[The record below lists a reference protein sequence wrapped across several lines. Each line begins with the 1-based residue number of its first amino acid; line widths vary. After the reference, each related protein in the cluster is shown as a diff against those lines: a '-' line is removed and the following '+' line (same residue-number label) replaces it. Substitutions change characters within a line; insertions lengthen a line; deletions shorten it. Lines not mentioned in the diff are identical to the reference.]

1 MSNNN
6 LFDKI
11 KQSFSNWLISLP
23 IKTLSDQIQYAFSQL
38 REVDTILTDI
48 RRLDATLSEADLAD
62 IGKKAYAAADKYGQ
76 NVTDYLST
84 VRSLTQAGYK
94 NAAELADLTLSLQN
108 AGDLT
113 ADLAQTYITA
123 ADHAYDLN
131 GNIQQLRTTLDGANN
146 ISNLN
151 AVNLSDLAAGMDTV
165 GARAA
170 DAGVQI
176 DEVTAAIGTMTAAA
190 DISGADAGNAF
201 QDILNHLSSSSLS
214 DSSLQTP
221 MEQLAAIADTYQ
233 NLDADSSER
242 SNILSLLGTENDQAA
257 IDALLS
263 NWNLYQTMLS
273 EYATGGGSIS
283 EEAALTADSWES
295 STNRL
300 QNSWVNFI
308 DTLVDQ
314 DAIVGTTNA
323 LSDLLNGIASITDTV
338 GALPPLIAGVTAIL
352 GQDKLFCPIWQ

>member
-11 KQSFSNWLISLP
+11 KKSFSDKLSDLP
-23 IKTLSDQIQYAFSQL
+23 INTLSSQIQYAFSQL
-38 REVDTILTDI
+38 REVNSILTDI
-48 RRLDATLSEADLAD
+48 RRMDATLSESDLAD

-151 AVNLSDLAAGMDTV
+151 AVNLSDLAVGMTTV
-165 GARAA
+165 GTQAA

-176 DEVTAAIGTMTAAA
+176 SEVTAAIGTMATAANVT
-190 DISGADAGNAF
+190 GADAGNAF
-201 QDILNHLSSSSLS
+201 LNILNNLSFS
-214 DSSLQTP
+214 DNSLQTS

-242 SNILSLLGTENDQAA
+242 SNILSILGTENDQAA

-283 EEAALTADSWES
+283 EEAALTAASWES

>member
-23 IKTLSDQIQYAFSQL
+23 VKTLSDQIRYAFSQL

-48 RRLDATLSEADLAD
+48 RRLDATLSESDLAD

-151 AVNLSDLAAGMDTV
+151 AVNLSDLAVGMTTV
-165 GARAA
+165 GTQAA

-176 DEVTAAIGTMTAAA
+176 SEVTAAIGTMATAANVT
-190 DISGADAGNAF
+190 GEDAGNAF
-201 QDILNHLSSSSLS
+201 LNILNNLSFS
-214 DSSLQTP
+214 DNSLQTP

-283 EEAALTADSWES
+283 EEAALTADFWES

>member
-23 IKTLSDQIQYAFSQL
+23 VKTLSDQIQYAFSQL

-48 RRLDATLSEADLAD
+48 RRLDATLSESDLAD

-131 GNIQQLRTTLDGANN
+131 GNIQQLRTTLDGANS

-151 AVNLSDLAAGMDTV
+151 AVNLSDLAVGMTTV
-165 GARAA
+165 GTQAA

-176 DEVTAAIGTMTAAA
+176 SEVTAAIGTMATATNVT
-190 DISGADAGNAF
+190 GADAGNAF
-201 QDILNHLSSSSLS
+201 LNILNNLSFS
-214 DSSLQTP
+214 DNSLQTP

-273 EYATGGGSIS
+273 EYATGSGSIS
-283 EEAALTADSWES
+283 EEAALTAGSWES

>member
-6 LFDKI
+6 LFTQI
-11 KQSFSNWLISLP
+11 KQTFSKLLTNF
-23 IKTLSDQIQYAFSQL
+23 SDQFQYSLSQL
-38 REVDTILTDI
+38 REVDNILTDI
-48 RRLDATLSEADLAD
+48 RRLNATLSKSDLAD

-84 VRSLTQAGYK
+84 VRFLTQAGYK

-151 AVNLSDLAAGMDTV
+151 AVNLSDLAVGMTTV
-165 GARAA
+165 GTQAA

-176 DEVTAAIGTMTAAA
+176 SEVTAAIGTMATAANVT
-190 DISGADAGNAF
+190 GADAGNAF
-201 QDILNHLSSSSLS
+201 LNILNNLSFS
-214 DSSLQTP
+214 DNSLQTP

>member
-131 GNIQQLRTTLDGANN
+131 GNIQQLRTTLDGANS

-151 AVNLSDLAAGMDTV
+151 AVNLSDLAVGMTTV
-165 GARAA
+165 GTQAA

-176 DEVTAAIGTMTAAA
+176 SEVTAAIGTIATAANVT
-190 DISGADAGNAF
+190 GADAGNAF
-201 QDILNHLSSSSLS
+201 LNILNNLSFS
-214 DSSLQTP
+214 DNSLQTP

-233 NLDADSSER
+233 KLDADSSER

-323 LSDLLNGIASITDTV
+323 LSDLLNGIASITNTV

>member
-6 LFDKI
+6 LFTQI
-11 KQSFSNWLISLP
+11 KQTFSKLLTNF
-23 IKTLSDQIQYAFSQL
+23 SDQFQYSLSQL
-38 REVDTILTDI
+38 REVDNILTDI
-48 RRLDATLSEADLAD
+48 RRLNATLSKSDLAD

-151 AVNLSDLAAGMDTV
+151 AVNLSDLAVGMTTV
-165 GARAA
+165 GTQTA

-176 DEVTAAIGTMTAAA
+176 SEVTAAIGTMATAANVT
-190 DISGADAGNAF
+190 GADAGNAF
-201 QDILNHLSSSSLS
+201 LNILNNLSFS
-214 DSSLQTP
+214 DNSLQTP

-233 NLDADSSER
+233 KLDADSSER

>member
-113 ADLAQTYITA
+113 ADLAQPYITA

-131 GNIQQLRTTLDGANN
+131 GNIRQLRTTLDGANN

-165 GARAA
+165 GTQAA

-176 DEVTAAIGTMTAAA
+176 SEVTAAIGTMATATNVT
-190 DISGADAGNAF
+190 GADAGNAF
-201 QDILNHLSSSSLS
+201 LNILNNLSFS
-214 DSSLQTP
+214 DNSLQTP

-273 EYATGGGSIS
+273 EYATGSGSIS

>member
-6 LFDKI
+6 LFTQI
-11 KQSFSNWLISLP
+11 KQTFSKLLTNF
-23 IKTLSDQIQYAFSQL
+23 SDQFQYSLSQL
-38 REVDTILTDI
+38 REVDNILTDI
-48 RRLDATLSEADLAD
+48 RRLNATLSKSDLAD

-84 VRSLTQAGYK
+84 VRFLTQAGYK

-151 AVNLSDLAAGMDTV
+151 TVNLSDLAVGMTTV
-165 GARAA
+165 GTQAA

-176 DEVTAAIGTMTAAA
+176 NEVTAAIGTMATAANVT
-190 DISGADAGNAF
+190 GADAGNAF
-201 QDILNHLSSSSLS
+201 LNILNNLSFS
-214 DSSLQTP
+214 DNSLQTP

-233 NLDADSSER
+233 KLDADSSER

-273 EYATGGGSIS
+273 EYATGSGSIS

-323 LSDLLNGIASITDTV
+323 LSNLLNGIASITDTV

>member
-6 LFDKI
+6 LFTQI
-11 KQSFSNWLISLP
+11 KQTFSKLLTNF
-23 IKTLSDQIQYAFSQL
+23 SDQFQYSLSQL
-38 REVDTILTDI
+38 REVDNILTDI
-48 RRLDATLSEADLAD
+48 RRLNATLSKSDLAD

-84 VRSLTQAGYK
+84 VRFLTQAGYK

-151 AVNLSDLAAGMDTV
+151 TVNLSDLAVGMTTV
-165 GARAA
+165 GTQAA

-176 DEVTAAIGTMTAAA
+176 NEVTAAIGTMATAANVT
-190 DISGADAGNAF
+190 GADAGNAF
-201 QDILNHLSSSSLS
+201 LNILNNLSFS
-214 DSSLQTP
+214 DNSLQTP

-233 NLDADSSER
+233 KLDADSSER

-273 EYATGGGSIS
+273 EYATGSGSIS

>member
-6 LFDKI
+6 LFTQI
-11 KQSFSNWLISLP
+11 KQTFSKLLTNF
-23 IKTLSDQIQYAFSQL
+23 SDQFQYSLSQL
-38 REVDTILTDI
+38 REVDNILTDI
-48 RRLDATLSEADLAD
+48 RRLNATLSKSDLAD

-151 AVNLSDLAAGMDTV
+151 AVNLSDLAVGMTTV
-165 GARAA
+165 GTQAA

-176 DEVTAAIGTMTAAA
+176 SEVTAAIGTMATAANVT
-190 DISGADAGNAF
+190 GADAGNAF
-201 QDILNHLSSSSLS
+201 LNILNNLSFS
-214 DSSLQTP
+214 DNSLQTP

-233 NLDADSSER
+233 KLDADSSER

-323 LSDLLNGIASITDTV
+323 LSNLLNGIASITDTV

>member
-23 IKTLSDQIQYAFSQL
+23 VKTLSDQIQYAFSQL

-48 RRLDATLSEADLAD
+48 RRLDATLSESDLAD

-131 GNIQQLRTTLDGANN
+131 GNIQQLRTTLDGANS

-151 AVNLSDLAAGMDTV
+151 AVNLSDLAVGMTTV
-165 GARAA
+165 GTQAA

-176 DEVTAAIGTMTAAA
+176 SEVTAAIGTMATAANVT
-190 DISGADAGNAF
+190 GADAGNAF
-201 QDILNHLSSSSLS
+201 LNILNNLSFS
-214 DSSLQTP
+214 DNSLQTP

>member
-23 IKTLSDQIQYAFSQL
+23 VKTLSDQIQYAFSQL

-151 AVNLSDLAAGMDTV
+151 AVNLSDLAVGMTTV
-165 GARAA
+165 GTQAA

-176 DEVTAAIGTMTAAA
+176 SEVTAAIGTMATAANVT
-190 DISGADAGNAF
+190 GADAGNAF
-201 QDILNHLSSSSLS
+201 LNILNNLSFS
-214 DSSLQTP
+214 DNSLQTP

-233 NLDADSSER
+233 KLDADSSER

-263 NWNLYQTMLS
+263 NWDLYQTMLS

>member
-11 KQSFSNWLISLP
+11 KKSFSDKLSDLP
-23 IKTLSDQIQYAFSQL
+23 INTLSSQIQYAFSQL
-38 REVDTILTDI
+38 REVNSILTDI
-48 RRLDATLSEADLAD
+48 RRMDATLSESDLAD

-94 NAAELADLTLSLQN
+94 NATELADLTLSLQN

-151 AVNLSDLAAGMDTV
+151 AVNLSDLAVGMTTV
-165 GARAA
+165 GTQAA

-176 DEVTAAIGTMTAAA
+176 SEVTAAIGTMATAANVT
-190 DISGADAGNAF
+190 GADAGNAF
-201 QDILNHLSSSSLS
+201 LNILNNLSFS
-214 DSSLQTP
+214 DNSLQTS

-242 SNILSLLGTENDQAA
+242 SNILSILGTENDQAA

>member
-23 IKTLSDQIQYAFSQL
+23 VKTLSDQIQYAFSQL

-48 RRLDATLSEADLAD
+48 RRLDATLSESDLAD

-94 NAAELADLTLSLQN
+94 NATELADLTLSLQN

-151 AVNLSDLAAGMDTV
+151 TVNLSDLAVGMTTV
-165 GARAA
+165 GTQAA

-176 DEVTAAIGTMTAAA
+176 NEVTAAIGTMATAANVT
-190 DISGADAGNAF
+190 GADAGNAF
-201 QDILNHLSSSSLS
+201 LNILNNLSFS
-214 DSSLQTP
+214 DNSLQTP

-233 NLDADSSER
+233 KLDADSSER

-323 LSDLLNGIASITDTV
+323 LSNLLNGIASITDTV

>member
-6 LFDKI
+6 LFTQI
-11 KQSFSNWLISLP
+11 KQTFSKLLTNF
-23 IKTLSDQIQYAFSQL
+23 SDQFQYSLSQL
-38 REVDTILTDI
+38 REVDNILTDI
-48 RRLDATLSEADLAD
+48 RRLNATLSKSDLAD

-151 AVNLSDLAAGMDTV
+151 AVNLSDLAVGMTTV
-165 GARAA
+165 GTQAA

-176 DEVTAAIGTMTAAA
+176 SEVTAAIGTMATAANVT
-190 DISGADAGNAF
+190 GADAGNAF
-201 QDILNHLSSSSLS
+201 LNILNNLSFS
-214 DSSLQTP
+214 DNSLQTP

-233 NLDADSSER
+233 KLDADSSER

>member
-23 IKTLSDQIQYAFSQL
+23 VKTLSDQIQYAFSQL

-48 RRLDATLSEADLAD
+48 RRLDATLSESDLAD

-151 AVNLSDLAAGMDTV
+151 AVNLSDLAVGMTTV
-165 GARAA
+165 GTQAA

-176 DEVTAAIGTMTAAA
+176 SEVAAAIGTMATAANVT
-190 DISGADAGNAF
+190 GADAGNAF
-201 QDILNHLSSSSLS
+201 LNLLNNLSFS
-214 DSSLQTP
+214 DNSLQTP

-283 EEAALTADSWES
+283 EEATLTADSWES

>member
-11 KQSFSNWLISLP
+11 KQSFSDKLSDLP
-23 IKTLSDQIQYAFSQL
+23 INTLSSQIQYAFSQL
-38 REVDTILTDI
+38 REVNSILTDI
-48 RRLDATLSEADLAD
+48 RRLDATLSESDLAD

-94 NAAELADLTLSLQN
+94 NATELADLTLSLQN

-151 AVNLSDLAAGMDTV
+151 AVNLSDLAVGMTTV
-165 GARAA
+165 GTQAA

-176 DEVTAAIGTMTAAA
+176 SEVTAAIGTMATAANVT
-190 DISGADAGNAF
+190 GADAGNAF
-201 QDILNHLSSSSLS
+201 LNILNNLSFS
-214 DSSLQTP
+214 DNSLQTP

-233 NLDADSSER
+233 NLDADSSEH

-283 EEAALTADSWES
+283 EEAALTAASWES

>member
-23 IKTLSDQIQYAFSQL
+23 VKTLSDQIQYAFSQL

-48 RRLDATLSEADLAD
+48 RRLDATLSESDLAD

-151 AVNLSDLAAGMDTV
+151 AVNLSDLAVGMTTV
-165 GARAA
+165 GTQAA

-176 DEVTAAIGTMTAAA
+176 SEVTAAIGTMATAANVT
-190 DISGADAGNAF
+190 GADAGNAF
-201 QDILNHLSSSSLS
+201 LNILNNLSFS
-214 DSSLQTP
+214 DNSLQTP

-283 EEAALTADSWES
+283 EEATLTADSWES

-323 LSDLLNGIASITDTV
+323 LSNLLNGIASITDTV

>member
-6 LFDKI
+6 LFTQI
-11 KQSFSNWLISLP
+11 KQTFSKLLTNF
-23 IKTLSDQIQYAFSQL
+23 SDQFQYSLSQL
-38 REVDTILTDI
+38 REVDNILTDI
-48 RRLDATLSEADLAD
+48 RRLNATLSKSDLAD

-151 AVNLSDLAAGMDTV
+151 AVNLSDLAVGMTTV
-165 GARAA
+165 GTQAA

-176 DEVTAAIGTMTAAA
+176 SEVTAAIGTMATAANVT
-190 DISGADAGNAF
+190 GADAGNAF
-201 QDILNHLSSSSLS
+201 LNILNNLSFS
-214 DSSLQTP
+214 DNSLQTP

-233 NLDADSSER
+233 NLDADSSEH

-283 EEAALTADSWES
+283 EEAALTAASWES

>member
-11 KQSFSNWLISLP
+11 KQSFSSWLIGLP
-23 IKTLSDQIQYAFSQL
+23 VKTLSNQIQYAFSQL
-38 REVDTILTDI
+38 REVDTILMDI

-131 GNIQQLRTTLDGANN
+131 GNIQQLRTTLDGANS

-151 AVNLSDLAAGMDTV
+151 AVNLSDLAVGMTTV
-165 GARAA
+165 GTQAA
-170 DAGVQI
+170 DTGVQI
-176 DEVTAAIGTMTAAA
+176 SEVTAAIGTMATAANVT
-190 DISGADAGNAF
+190 GADAGNAF
-201 QDILNHLSSSSLS
+201 LNILNNLSFS
-214 DSSLQTP
+214 DNSLQTP

>member
-131 GNIQQLRTTLDGANN
+131 GNIQQLRTTLDGANS

-151 AVNLSDLAAGMDTV
+151 AVNLSDLAVGMTTV
-165 GARAA
+165 GTQAA

-176 DEVTAAIGTMTAAA
+176 SEVTAAIGTMATAANVT
-190 DISGADAGNAF
+190 GADAGNAF
-201 QDILNHLSSSSLS
+201 LNILNNLSFS
-214 DSSLQTP
+214 DNSLQTP

-233 NLDADSSER
+233 KLDADSSER

-283 EEAALTADSWES
+283 EDAALTADSWES

>member
-48 RRLDATLSEADLAD
+48 RRLDATLSESDLAD

-84 VRSLTQAGYK
+84 VRFLTQAGYK

-151 AVNLSDLAAGMDTV
+151 AVNLSDLAVGMATV
-165 GARAA
+165 GTQAA

-176 DEVTAAIGTMTAAA
+176 NEVTAAIGTMATAANVT
-190 DISGADAGNAF
+190 GADAGNAF
-201 QDILNHLSSSSLS
+201 LNILNNLSFS
-214 DSSLQTP
+214 DNSLQTP

>member
-23 IKTLSDQIQYAFSQL
+23 VKTLSDQIQYAFSQL

-151 AVNLSDLAAGMDTV
+151 AVNLSDLAVGMATV
-165 GARAA
+165 GTQAA

-176 DEVTAAIGTMTAAA
+176 NEVTAAIGTMATAANVT
-190 DISGADAGNAF
+190 GADAGNAF
-201 QDILNHLSSSSLS
+201 LNILNNLSFS
-214 DSSLQTP
+214 DNSLQTP

-242 SNILSLLGTENDQAA
+242 SNILSLLGTENDQTA

>member
-131 GNIQQLRTTLDGANN
+131 GNIQQLRTTLDGANS

-151 AVNLSDLAAGMDTV
+151 AVNLSDLAVGMTTV
-165 GARAA
+165 GTQAA

-176 DEVTAAIGTMTAAA
+176 SEVTAAIGTMATATNVT
-190 DISGADAGNAF
+190 GADAGNAF
-201 QDILNHLSSSSLS
+201 LNILNNLSFS
-214 DSSLQTP
+214 DNFLQTP

-273 EYATGGGSIS
+273 EYATGSGSIS

>member
-23 IKTLSDQIQYAFSQL
+23 VKTLSDQIQYAFSQL

-94 NAAELADLTLSLQN
+94 NAAELADLTLGLQN

-151 AVNLSDLAAGMDTV
+151 AVNLSDLAVGMTTV
-165 GARAA
+165 GTQAA

-176 DEVTAAIGTMTAAA
+176 SEVTAAIGTMATAANVT
-190 DISGADAGNAF
+190 GTDAGNAF
-201 QDILNHLSSSSLS
+201 LNILNNLSFS
-214 DSSLQTP
+214 DNSLQTP

>member
-23 IKTLSDQIQYAFSQL
+23 IKTLSGQIQYAFSQL

-62 IGKKAYAAADKYGQ
+62 IGKKAYAVADKYGQ

-94 NAAELADLTLSLQN
+94 NATELADLTLSLQN

-131 GNIQQLRTTLDGANN
+131 GNIQQLRTTLDGANS

-151 AVNLSDLAAGMDTV
+151 AVNLSDLAVGMTTV
-165 GARAA
+165 GTQAA

-176 DEVTAAIGTMTAAA
+176 SEVTAAIGTMAAA
-190 DISGADAGNAF
+190 TNVTGADAGNAF
-201 QDILNHLSSSSLS
+201 LNILNNLSFS
-214 DSSLQTP
+214 DNSLQTP

-273 EYATGGGSIS
+273 EYATGSGSIS

>member
-84 VRSLTQAGYK
+84 VRFLTQAGYK

-113 ADLAQTYITA
+113 ADLAQNYITA

-131 GNIQQLRTTLDGANN
+131 GNIQQLRTTLDGANS

-151 AVNLSDLAAGMDTV
+151 AVNLSDLAVGMTTV
-165 GARAA
+165 GTQAA

-176 DEVTAAIGTMTAAA
+176 SEVTAAIGTMATAANVT
-190 DISGADAGNAF
+190 GADAGNAF
-201 QDILNHLSSSSLS
+201 LNILNNLSFS
-214 DSSLQTP
+214 DNSLQTP

-233 NLDADSSER
+233 KLDADSSER

>member
-6 LFDKI
+6 LFTQI
-11 KQSFSNWLISLP
+11 KQTFSKLLTNF
-23 IKTLSDQIQYAFSQL
+23 SDQFQYSLSQL

-151 AVNLSDLAAGMDTV
+151 AVNLSDLAVGMTTV
-165 GARAA
+165 GTQAA

-176 DEVTAAIGTMTAAA
+176 SEVTAAIGTMATAANVT
-190 DISGADAGNAF
+190 GADAGNAF
-201 QDILNHLSSSSLS
+201 LNILNNLSFS
-214 DSSLQTP
+214 DNSLQTP

-233 NLDADSSER
+233 KLDADSSER

>member
-23 IKTLSDQIQYAFSQL
+23 VKTLSDQIQYAFSQL

-151 AVNLSDLAAGMDTV
+151 AVNLSDLAVGMTTV
-165 GARAA
+165 GTQAA

-176 DEVTAAIGTMTAAA
+176 SEVTAAIGTMATAANVT
-190 DISGADAGNAF
+190 GADAGNAF
-201 QDILNHLSSSSLS
+201 LNILNNLSFS
-214 DSSLQTP
+214 DNSLQTP

-233 NLDADSSER
+233 KLDADSSER

>member
-6 LFDKI
+6 LFTQI
-11 KQSFSNWLISLP
+11 KQTFSKLLTNF
-23 IKTLSDQIQYAFSQL
+23 SDQFQYSLSQL
-38 REVDTILTDI
+38 REVDNILTDI
-48 RRLDATLSEADLAD
+48 RRLNATLSKSDLAD

-84 VRSLTQAGYK
+84 VRFLTQAGYK

-151 AVNLSDLAAGMDTV
+151 AVNLSDLAVGMTTV
-165 GARAA
+165 GTQAA

-176 DEVTAAIGTMTAAA
+176 NEVTAAIGTMATAANVT
-190 DISGADAGNAF
+190 GADAGNAF
-201 QDILNHLSSSSLS
+201 LNILNNLSFS
-214 DSSLQTP
+214 DNSLQTP

>member
-1 MSNNN
+1 MNIDKFTITSYDSI
-6 LFDKI
+6 LGFDRVNGGLELVMDELTD
-11 KQSFSNWLISLP
+11 F
-23 IKTLSDQIQYAFSQL
+23 TLSQAQ
-38 REVDTILTDI
+38 ETTDI
-48 RRLDATLSEADLAD
+48 TGKGGRIISRLKRNKSVTGSGTNGLLSGGTLAAMLGATVTADDNYSIHYTDTAT
-62 IGKKAYAAADKYGQ
+62 
-76 NVTDYLST
+76 NVT
-84 VRSLTQAGYK
+84 
-94 NAAELADLTLSLQN
+94 
-108 AGDLT
+108 
-113 ADLAQTYITA
+113 
-123 ADHAYDLN
+123 
-131 GNIQQLRTTLDGANN
+131 
-146 ISNLN
+146 
-151 AVNLSDLAAGMDTV
+151 
-165 GARAA
+165 
-170 DAGVQI
+170 
-176 DEVTAAIGTMTAAA
+176 
-190 DISGADAGNAF
+190 GADAGNAF
-201 QDILNHLSSSSLS
+201 LNILNNLSFS
-214 DSSLQTP
+214 DNSLQTP

-273 EYATGGGSIS
+273 EYATGSGSIS

>member
-23 IKTLSDQIQYAFSQL
+23 VKTLSDQIQYAFSQL

-151 AVNLSDLAAGMDTV
+151 AVNLSDLAVGMTTV
-165 GARAA
+165 GTQAA

-176 DEVTAAIGTMTAAA
+176 SEVTAAIGTMATAANVT
-190 DISGADAGNAF
+190 GEDAGNAF
-201 QDILNHLSSSSLS
+201 LNILNNLSFS
-214 DSSLQTP
+214 DNSLQTP

>member
-48 RRLDATLSEADLAD
+48 RRLDATLSESDLAD

-94 NAAELADLTLSLQN
+94 NAAELADLTLGLQN

-151 AVNLSDLAAGMDTV
+151 AVNLSDLAVGMTTV
-165 GARAA
+165 GTQAA

-176 DEVTAAIGTMTAAA
+176 SEVTAAIGTMATAANVT
-190 DISGADAGNAF
+190 GADAGNAF
-201 QDILNHLSSSSLS
+201 LNILNNLSFS
-214 DSSLQTP
+214 DNSLQTP

>member
-6 LFDKI
+6 LFTQI
-11 KQSFSNWLISLP
+11 KQTFSKLLTNF
-23 IKTLSDQIQYAFSQL
+23 SDQFQYSLSQL
-38 REVDTILTDI
+38 RELDNILTDI
-48 RRLDATLSEADLAD
+48 RRLNATLSKSDLAD

-131 GNIQQLRTTLDGANN
+131 GNIQQLRTTLDGANS

-151 AVNLSDLAAGMDTV
+151 AVNLSDLAVGMTTV
-165 GARAA
+165 GTQAA

-176 DEVTAAIGTMTAAA
+176 SEVTAAIGTMATAANVT
-190 DISGADAGNAF
+190 GADAGNAF
-201 QDILNHLSSSSLS
+201 LNILNNLSFS
-214 DSSLQTP
+214 DNSLQTP

>member
-6 LFDKI
+6 LFTQI
-11 KQSFSNWLISLP
+11 KQTFSKLLTNF
-23 IKTLSDQIQYAFSQL
+23 SDQFQYSLSQL
-38 REVDTILTDI
+38 REVDNILTDI
-48 RRLDATLSEADLAD
+48 RRLNATLSKSDLAD

-123 ADHAYDLN
+123 TDHAYDLN

-151 AVNLSDLAAGMDTV
+151 AVNLSDLAVGMTTV
-165 GARAA
+165 GTQAA

-176 DEVTAAIGTMTAAA
+176 SEVTAAIGTMATAANVT
-190 DISGADAGNAF
+190 GADAGNAF
-201 QDILNHLSSSSLS
+201 LNILNNLSFS
-214 DSSLQTP
+214 DNSLQTP

-233 NLDADSSER
+233 KLDADSSER

-257 IDALLS
+257 INALLS

>member
-6 LFDKI
+6 LFTQI
-11 KQSFSNWLISLP
+11 KQTFSKLLTNF
-23 IKTLSDQIQYAFSQL
+23 SDQFQYSLSQL
-38 REVDTILTDI
+38 REVDNILTDI
-48 RRLDATLSEADLAD
+48 RRLNATLSKSDLAD

-76 NVTDYLST
+76 NATDYLST

-151 AVNLSDLAAGMDTV
+151 AVNLSDLAVGMTTV
-165 GARAA
+165 GTQAA

-176 DEVTAAIGTMTAAA
+176 SEVTAAIGTMATAANVT
-190 DISGADAGNAF
+190 GADAGNAF
-201 QDILNHLSSSSLS
+201 LNILNNLSFS
-214 DSSLQTP
+214 DNSLQTP

>member
-48 RRLDATLSEADLAD
+48 RRLDATLSESDLAD

-108 AGDLT
+108 AGNLT

-131 GNIQQLRTTLDGANN
+131 GNIQQLRTTLDGANS

-151 AVNLSDLAAGMDTV
+151 AVNLSDLAVGMTTV
-165 GARAA
+165 GTQAA

-176 DEVTAAIGTMTAAA
+176 SEVTAAIGTMATAANVT
-190 DISGADAGNAF
+190 GADAGNAF
-201 QDILNHLSSSSLS
+201 LNILNNLSFS
-214 DSSLQTP
+214 DNSLQTP

-273 EYATGGGSIS
+273 EYATGSGSIS

>member
-6 LFDKI
+6 LFTQI
-11 KQSFSNWLISLP
+11 KQTFSKLLTNF
-23 IKTLSDQIQYAFSQL
+23 SDQFQYSLSQL
-38 REVDTILTDI
+38 REVDNILTDI
-48 RRLDATLSEADLAD
+48 RRLNATLSKSDLAD

-84 VRSLTQAGYK
+84 VRFLTQAGYK

-151 AVNLSDLAAGMDTV
+151 TVNLSDLAVGMTTV
-165 GARAA
+165 GTQAA

-176 DEVTAAIGTMTAAA
+176 NEVTAAIGTMATAANVT
-190 DISGADAGNAF
+190 GADAGNAF
-201 QDILNHLSSSSLS
+201 LNILNNLSFS
-214 DSSLQTP
+214 DNSLQTP

-323 LSDLLNGIASITDTV
+323 LSNLLNGIASITDTV

>member
-6 LFDKI
+6 LFTQI
-11 KQSFSNWLISLP
+11 KQTFSKLLTNF
-23 IKTLSDQIQYAFSQL
+23 SDQFQYSLSQL
-38 REVDTILTDI
+38 REVDNILTDI
-48 RRLDATLSEADLAD
+48 RRLNATLSKSDLAD

-151 AVNLSDLAAGMDTV
+151 AVNLSDLAVGMTTV
-165 GARAA
+165 GTQAA

-176 DEVTAAIGTMTAAA
+176 SEVTAAIGTMATAANVT
-190 DISGADAGNAF
+190 GADAGNAF
-201 QDILNHLSSSSLS
+201 LNILNNLSFS
-214 DSSLQTP
+214 DNSLQTP

-323 LSDLLNGIASITDTV
+323 LSDLLNGIASITDTI

>member
-11 KQSFSNWLISLP
+11 KKSFSDKLSDLP
-23 IKTLSDQIQYAFSQL
+23 INTLSSQIQYAFSQL
-38 REVDTILTDI
+38 REVNSILTDI
-48 RRLDATLSEADLAD
+48 RRMDATLSESDLAD

-151 AVNLSDLAAGMDTV
+151 AVNLSDLAVGMTTV
-165 GARAA
+165 GTQAA

-176 DEVTAAIGTMTAAA
+176 SEVTAAIGTMATAANVT
-190 DISGADAGNAF
+190 GADAGNAF
-201 QDILNHLSSSSLS
+201 LNILNNLSFS
-214 DSSLQTP
+214 DNSLQTS